1 MIKNILLIIPLIITV
16 FTYLRI
22 LILKISNKN
31 NHIEKY
37 SSFDLS
43 KELTSNYDEINIIES
58 KEIYLS
64 KYNLKRRVIKL
75 TPKTY
80 NATDYYNLSISGIL
94 SGYSLININK
104 DKYLRTLSYI
114 FKNINYLTKSIILSL
129 IISIFT
135 NTIGD
140 AKFSLILLSIITI
153 YEYFLVNIN
162 ESAKNNIK
170 EELKKVIK
178 KEEYQSITKIINTLI
193 QANTIFF
200 ITNLILILRL
210 ILMILK
216 M

>member
-114 FKNINYLTKSIILSL
+114 FKNINYGLDLKGGFEVLTPLGTL
-129 IISIFT
+129 
-135 NTIGD
+135 N
-140 AKFSLILLSIITI
+140 
-153 YEYFLVNIN
+153 LV
-162 ESAKNNIK
+162 
-170 EELKKVIK
+170 LYY
-178 KEEYQSITKIINTLI
+178 YQ
-193 QANTIFF
+193 
-200 ITNLILILRL
+200 
-210 ILMILK
+210 
-216 M
+216 